1 LATQLQYTS
10 IPRRFSVM
18 MREIWQLQ
26 SRFETRWGKRPWR
39 LLEHPRFRAAY
50 DFLVLRADAGE
61 VEPELAAWWTEFQE
75 RDEEQQEKMLKK
87 SDAPKKRSRKSRS
100 TAKKIVEV

>member
-1 LATQLQYTS
+1 
-10 IPRRFSVM
+10 M

-61 VEPELAAWWTEFQE
+61 VESELAVWWTEFQE
-75 RDEEQQEKMLKK
+75 CDEAQQKKMLKK
-87 SDAPKKRSRKSRS
+87 NEGPKKRHRRTRS
-100 TAKKIVEV
+100 AAPKIVDA